1 MKEVADKP
9 GFLEFPV
16 RKTSSA
22 RAPPSTQ
29 SMLEWHGNPSISCT
43 QVNSQLVSNQC
54 LDQANCSQLS
64 EHIYAPGVLLLAQG
78 VHGLNAF
85 NCDNK
90 KVRPFVQFLK
100 ICF

>member
-54 LDQANCSQLS
+54 LD
-64 EHIYAPGVLLLAQG
+64 
-78 VHGLNAF
+78 
-85 NCDNK
+85 
-90 KVRPFVQFLK
+90 
-100 ICF
+100 